1 MAPEGMV
8 KVELHGPDGEV
19 ETLWATPVAPDQY
32 QLENSPFFA
41 YGVSWL
47 DIVEAHRTG
56 DGEFPVFTRVVQPS
70 GHRTLRLILK
80 PGADKAAASQA
91 VLDRLNALGAS
102 YEGYNSRYLAID
114 IPPRVALAPITE
126 YLTGTG
132 QQWEYVNPTYEQ
144 VHGSQQ
150 PSSDVDDTANGYE
163 RIADQFLAARGRAS
177 TGIGVAQVRAW
188 ARSLPPHATVLDLGA
203 GSGLPLTKLLLDEGV
218 TVYAIDAS
226 PTLVTAFRQQFP
238 AVTVACESVEES
250 TFFGR
255 RFDAVLGWGLWF
267 LLPEATQLDLLH
279 RVASALN
286 PGGRLLFTAP
296 AEACAWRDA
305 MTGEESRSLGAK
317 VYRARLTE
325 LGFSVIREYNDEGEN
340 HYYDAGS
347 RPTASSF

>member
-1 MAPEGMV
+1 MAPDGMV

-80 PGADKAAASQA
+80 PGADEAAASQA
-91 VLDRLNALGAS
+91 VLERLNALGAS

-114 IPPRVALAPITE
+114 IPPRVVLAPITE
-126 YLTGTG
+126 YLTDTG

-203 GSGLPLTKLLLDEGV
+203 GSGLPLAKVLLDEGL
-218 TVYAIDAS
+218 TVYAVDAS
-226 PTLVTAFRQQFP
+226 PTLVAAFRSQFP
-238 AVTVACESVEES
+238 DVAVACESVEQS
-250 TFFGR
+250 DFFGR
-255 RFDAVLGWGLWF
+255 RFDAILAWGLWF
-267 LLPEATQLDLLH
+267 LLPPATQLDLLG
-279 RVASALN
+279 RIASALN

-296 AEACAWRDA
+296 AQACTWLDV
-305 MTGEESRSLGAK
+305 MTGQESRSLGAEA
-317 VYRARLTE
+317 YRSRLTA
-325 LGFSVIREYNDEGEN
+325 LGFRSVREYEDEGEN
-340 HYYDAGS
+340 HYYDA
-347 RPTASSF
+347 RMR